1 MAYPGSVKPR
11 MGFIGS
17 RATASCSRIVD
28 RTPPDVVDR
37 QPRRPTRCPPEK
49 TRAVAPVTVK
59 TGYAP
64 SALAVGVQS
73 PDREETSMT
82 RVIIEG
88 LVDRRSLLSAISV
101 VLEVLNHD
109 DAYLEEE
116 QVFIPGGGAVQD
128 PMGVSGGHSTPPI
141 ALPDQPQ
148 AIGHLI
154 PCPRRGIH
162 TRLADCWM
170 CWCDVMRGAAL
181 EPEVV
186 TTAAWTDGLEFRG

>member
-82 RVIIEG
+82 RVN
-88 LVDRRSLLSAISV
+88 DQD
-101 VLEVLNHD
+101 LEAWPQWHALRV
-109 DAYLEEE
+109 
-116 QVFIPGGGAVQD
+116 GG
-128 PMGVSGGHSTPPI
+128 T
-141 ALPDQPQ
+141 L
-148 AIGHLI
+148 
-154 PCPRRGIH
+154 
-162 TRLADCWM
+162 
-170 CWCDVMRGAAL
+170 
-181 EPEVV
+181 
-186 TTAAWTDGLEFRG
+186 FN